1 MIAPRRARTRL
12 LLRDAAALSA
22 FGSVA
27 LSGAVPVWALLAFF
41 IALAVSLASF
51 RPLAGR
57 TGWSVTVLL
66 VAALLIF
73 GSVFRGGLD
82 LVIAAVSFAALV
94 TAHRLLSEPTASTD
108 HQVHLTSL
116 LTIAGGAALTGELWF
131 GLCLAAFA
139 ITSTLSIGL
148 LVLEG
153 PRPIEGDLPVRPAL
167 QRLSLGVVLALVG
180 GIVFFVLFPR
190 LSWNLAARRV
200 SPGLGG
206 TTGMSDR
213 VRLGGG
219 GDIKTSPR
227 IVLRAKIKPDPLVEQ
242 LDQYWVGRTFDNF
255 DGREWTGSGAPSK
268 PRSQVSLEGELTGPV
283 HQQIELLPAYGART
297 LVGLQTP
304 VSYSNATMLLTTGSQ
319 RTSLV
324 RLEDEEVHFT
334 DAANGY
340 TYTAY
345 SRPQSPPTDAIELDD
360 VARFTRLPVTID
372 PEVEKLARRV
382 LAGEKDPI
390 AAATR
395 LAAYLKGNYG
405 YTLELPG
412 DVADPL
418 ADFLFVRK
426 EGHCEH
432 FATAL
437 AVLLRSQGLPARVV
451 AGFFG
456 GQRLADVYV
465 VRAGDAHA
473 WTQVF
478 APGRGWVTMDATPD
492 TSRSAQSLAVLAWV
506 ITTYEE
512 VEAWWRARVVDYSF
526 QDQLEIARK
535 LVRPPRERAGAA
547 EESALVAAS
556 GPSRGAWAAAFVVA
570 ALVFVSIRLL
580 GRVARGKDH
589 PAAGFLEQLERALR
603 RAGIARLDGE
613 AIEELSARLLTSA
626 HPLGQPVAQATR
638 AYLFARFG
646 GKAVAPGERSSLLAA
661 IRPARPTHP
670 G

>member
-1 MIAPRRARTRL
+1 MIATRRTRTRL

-41 IALAVSLASF
+41 IAFGISLANY
-51 RPLAGR
+51 RPLSGR
-57 TGWSVTVLL
+57 TGWSVAVLL
-66 VAALLIF
+66 FAALLIF

-82 LVIAAVSFAALV
+82 LVIAACSFATLV
-94 TAHRLLSEPTASTD
+94 TAHRLLSEANASTD

-116 LTIAGGAALTGELWF
+116 LTLAGGAALTGELWF

-167 QRLSLGVVLALVG
+167 QRLGLGVVLALVG
-180 GIVFFVLFPR
+180 GILFFVLFPR

-227 IVLRAKIKPDPLVEQ
+227 IVLRARISPDPKVEA
-242 LDQYWVGRTFDNF
+242 LDQYWVGRIFDTF
-255 DGREWTGSGAPSK
+255 DGREWAGSGTETRA
-268 PRSQVSLEGELTGPV
+268 RSQVFVEDGAQGTV
-283 HQQIELLPAYGART
+283 QQQIELLPAYGART

-304 VSYSNATMLLTTGSQ
+304 VMFSNAQMLVTTGSQ
-319 RTSLV
+319 RTGLV
-324 RLEDEEVHFT
+324 RLEGEEVHFA
-334 DAANGY
+334 DPANGY

-345 SRPQSPPTDAIELDD
+345 SRPTSKPGPLKELAD
-360 VARFTRLPVTID
+360 VARFTRLPATLD
-372 PEVEKLARRV
+372 PEIEKLTRRI
-382 LAGEKDPI
+382 LAGERNPLV
-390 AAATR
+390 AGTR
-395 LAAYLKGNYG
+395 LADHLRANYG

-426 EGHCEH
+426 AGHCVH

-437 AVLLRSQGLPARVV
+437 AVMLRSQGFAARVV

-456 GQRLADVYV
+456 GQRIGDQYV

-478 APGRGWVTMDATPD
+478 VPGSGWTTLDATPD
-492 TSRSAQSLAVLAWV
+492 TARSAQAMAMLQW
-506 ITTYEE
+506 ITSRYEE
-512 VEAWWRARVVDYSF
+512 LEDWWRARVVDYSF
-526 QDQLEIARK
+526 QDQLAIARS
-535 LVRPPRERAGAA
+535 LVRPPKQSVADADDEARGTSGGPPPRAWFAA
-547 EESALVAAS
+547 AAIGLIAFFVTRRVARARS
-556 GPSRGAWAAAFVVA
+556 GPS
-570 ALVFVSIRLL
+570 
-580 GRVARGKDH
+580 H
-589 PAAGFLEQLERALR
+589 PAAGFLDQLERALR
-603 RAGIARLDGE
+603 KAGIARLDGE
-613 AIEELSARLLTSA
+613 AIEQLSGRLESSQ
-626 HPLGQPVAQATR
+626 HPLAGAVAQATR

-646 GKAVAPGERSSLLAA
+646 GKPVPPEQRSALLAA
-661 IRPARPTHP
+661 IRPV
-670 G
+670 

>member
-1 MIAPRRARTRL
+1 MIAGRRTRTRL

-27 LSGAVPVWALLAFF
+27 LSGSVPVWALLAFF
-41 IALAVSLASF
+41 IAFAISLANY

-66 VAALLIF
+66 LAAVLIF

-82 LVIAAVSFAALV
+82 LVIAACSFAALV
-94 TAHRLLSEPTASTD
+94 TAHRLLSEPGPSTD

-139 ITSTLSIGL
+139 ITSTLAIGL

-167 QRLSLGVVLALVG
+167 QRLGLGVSLALLG
-180 GIVFFVLFPR
+180 GILFFVLFPR
-190 LSWNLAARRV
+190 LSWNFAARRA

-227 IVLRAKIKPDPLVEQ
+227 IVLRAKVSPDPGVDQ
-242 LDQYWVGRTFDNF
+242 LDQYWVGRVFDTF
-255 DGREWTGSGAPSK
+255 DGREWNGSGAEVR
-268 PRSQVSLEGELTGPV
+268 PRSQVVLEEGGKGTV

-304 VSYSNATMLLTTGSQ
+304 VMFSNATMFTATGSQ

-324 RLEDEEVHFT
+324 RLQDEEVHFSEVGN
-334 DAANGY
+334 AY
-340 TYTAY
+340 TYSAF
-345 SRPQSPPTDAIELDD
+345 SRPGGVPSEATVLDD
-360 VARFTRLPVTID
+360 VARFTRLPSGVD
-372 PEVEKLARRV
+372 PRVGQLAARV
-382 LAGEKDPI
+382 LAGERNPLT
-390 AAATR
+390 AGTR
-395 LAAYLKGNYG
+395 LTAYLKSNYG

-412 DVADPL
+412 DVSDPL

-437 AVLLRSQGLPARVV
+437 AVLLRSQGFAARVV

-456 GQRLADVYV
+456 GERIAEQYV

-478 APGRGWVTMDATPD
+478 VPGSGWTTLDATPD
-492 TSRSAQSLAVLAWV
+492 TARSAQSLAVLQWFTARSEQF
-506 ITTYEE
+506 EE
-512 VEAWWRARVVDYSF
+512 WWRARVVDYSF
-526 QDQLEIARK
+526 QDQLDLARS
-535 LVRPPRERAGAA
+535 LVRPPRG
-547 EESALVAAS
+547 AS
-556 GPSRGAWAAAFVVA
+556 GDDDPHPSASLSGPTRTAWLWAIAVGLAVFLLVRFLARRGARH
-570 ALVFVSIRLL
+570 S
-580 GRVARGKDH
+580 H
-589 PAAGFLEQLERALR
+589 PAEGFLAQLERALR

-613 AIEELSARLLTSA
+613 AIEELASRLQSSQ
-626 HPLGQPVAQATR
+626 HPLGPAVTRATR

-646 GKAVAPGERSSLLAA
+646 GKPVPPADRSSLLSA
-661 IRPARPTHP
+661 IRPV
-670 G
+670 